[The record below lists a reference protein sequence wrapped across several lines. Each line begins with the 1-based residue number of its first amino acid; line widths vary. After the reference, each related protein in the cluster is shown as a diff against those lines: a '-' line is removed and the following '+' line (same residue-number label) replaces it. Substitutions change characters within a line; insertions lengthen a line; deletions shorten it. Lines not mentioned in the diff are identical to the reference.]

1 MIIRQ
6 IYTELEK
13 HLSKRQVTV
22 ILGMRRVGK
31 STAVKYLL
39 SKVKHNNKI
48 YLDCEKIEFQT
59 LFNTPSY
66 DLIISELELLGI
78 NFKSPAVIAL
88 DEIQLIKTLPSFI
101 KYVYDTY
108 KVKFIVT
115 GSSSYYLKNQF
126 TESLAGRKSIY
137 EMHPLAFDEF
147 LLFKGEN
154 PLVIKKYKQIPF
166 NVGWYNKQRELY
178 REFLKYGGF
187 PEVVLQKKISDKK
200 ELLWDI
206 INSYIDMDVKLL
218 SDYSLNKDLFTLVK
232 LLAARV
238 GSKVDF
244 TKLSNVAGI
253 DRRKI
258 SDYIY
263 LFENTYLIHL
273 VKPFTKNIDKE
284 VIQQPKLYFADNGLL
299 SVLGGESIS
308 SGQLF
313 ENAVSIQLRNLH
325 ELNYYQKKNGQ
336 EIDFILDKKIA
347 VEVKETPIIQD
358 LAVLKARAEELGLKK
373 RMLIGNNKPPGD
385 FNQFLWGGNLY

>member
-166 NVGWYNKQRELY
+166 NAAWYNKQRELY
-178 REFLKYGGF
+178 KEFLKYGGF
-187 PEVVLQKKISDKK
+187 PEVVLQKKVSDKK
-200 ELLWDI
+200 ELLW
-206 INSYIDMDVKLL
+206 
-218 SDYSLNKDLFTLVK
+218 
-232 LLAARV
+232 
-238 GSKVDF
+238 G
-244 TKLSNVAGI
+244 
-253 DRRKI
+253 
-258 SDYIY
+258 
-263 LFENTYLIHL
+263 
-273 VKPFTKNIDKE
+273 
-284 VIQQPKLYFADNGLL
+284 
-299 SVLGGESIS
+299 
-308 SGQLF
+308 
-313 ENAVSIQLRNLH
+313 
-325 ELNYYQKKNGQ
+325 YY
-336 EIDFILDKKIA
+336 
-347 VEVKETPIIQD
+347 
-358 LAVLKARAEELGLKK
+358 
-373 RMLIGNNKPPGD
+373 
-385 FNQFLWGGNLY
+385 

>member
-1 MIIRQ
+1 MIVRQ
-6 IYTELEK
+6 IYKELEK
-13 HLSKRQVTV
+13 HLTKKQVTV

-31 STAVKYLL
+31 STALKYLL
-39 SKVKHNNKI
+39 EQVKHNNKI
-48 YLDCEKIEFQT
+48 YIDCEKIEYQT

-66 DLIISELELLGI
+66 DAIINELELQGI
-78 NFKSPAVIAL
+78 TFNSKAVVAL
-88 DEIQLIKTLPSFI
+88 DEIQLIKNLPSFI

-108 KVKFIVT
+108 GVKFLVT

-137 EMHPLAFDEF
+137 EMYPLSFAEF
-147 LLFKGEN
+147 LLFKGVNAET
-154 PLVIKKYKQIPF
+154 IKKQSQLTF
-166 NVGWYNKQRELY
+166 NALWYNKNKELY
-178 REFLKYGGF
+178 REYLKYGGF
-187 PEVVLQKKISDKK
+187 PEVVLNKSIKGKK
-200 ELLWDI
+200 ELLSDI

-218 SDYSLNKDLFTLVK
+218 SDYSLNKDLYTLVK
-232 LLAARV
+232 LLASRV

-273 VKPFTKNIDKE
+273 VKPFTKNIEKE
-284 VIQQPKLYFADNGLL
+284 VVQQPKLYFSDNGLL
-299 SVLGGESIS
+299 YALGGENIS

-313 ENAVSIQLRNLH
+313 ENAVSIQLKNLY

-336 EIDFILDKKIA
+336 EIDFILNKKIA
-347 VEVKETPIIQD
+347 AEVKETPVLQD
-358 LAVLKARAEELGLKK
+358 LNVLRARAEELALKK
-373 RMLIGNNKPPGD
+373 QFLIGNHLPSSSFKE
-385 FNQFLWGGNLY
+385 FIWGGNLY